1 MFLMLKVKQ
10 LSWLK
15 KHCSETKQ
23 N

>member
-1 MFLMLKVKQ
+1 MFLMLNVKQ